1 MTVFKELYKKADLDT
16 RNLFKQEKFDT
27 IYAYRDT
34 EFEEKIKT
42 LMAE

>member
-16 RNLFKQEKFDT
+16 RNFFKQDKFDA

-34 EFEEKIKT
+34 EIEEKIKT
-42 LMAE
+42 LMEE